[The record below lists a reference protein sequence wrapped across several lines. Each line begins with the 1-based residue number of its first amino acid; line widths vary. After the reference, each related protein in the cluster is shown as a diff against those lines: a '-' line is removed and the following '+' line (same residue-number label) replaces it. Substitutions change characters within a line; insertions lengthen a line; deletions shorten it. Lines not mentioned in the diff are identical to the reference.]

1 MKETLKG
8 IAASAGTAKGK
19 VKIIESDDDVLA
31 FPNNAVLVATMTDP
45 SMVFAM
51 AKSSAIV
58 TNTGGITSHP
68 AIVSRELGIPCVVN
82 TKKATTLLKDGDKVE
97 VNGDKGTVSLLS

>member
-1 MKETLKG
+1 MKKILTG
-8 IAASAGTAKGK
+8 IAASPGSTKGK
-19 VKIIESDDDVLA
+19 VKIIAPDKDVSA
-31 FPNNAVLVATMTDP
+31 FPDNAVLVTEMTDP

-82 TKKATTLLKDGDKVE
+82 TKEATTVLKDGNQVE
-97 VNGDKGTVSLLS
+97 VDGDKGTVILI